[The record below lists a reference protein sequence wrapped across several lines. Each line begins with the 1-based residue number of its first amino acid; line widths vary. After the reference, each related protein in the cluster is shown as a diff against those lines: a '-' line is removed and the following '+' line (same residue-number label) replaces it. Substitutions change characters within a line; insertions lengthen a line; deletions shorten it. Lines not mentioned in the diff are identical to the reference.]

1 MDGLGGHHPPEEDQE
16 VPEVQLSGALLPDQ
30 SWKTRTDGG
39 TSAQRMFEQ
48 TEERRRRSLSRSR
61 NLFEITS
68 DVSPLMISAFL
79 LLLVVPL
86 ASRGQK
92 VDCCLGQQVLQ
103 LAAQQVQQRLHHF
116 GAQLV
121 CVGPGNPPTHIHT
134 HTREAPASTQEDL
147 KRPNGGPHPV
157 LMARICSRRVEATFR
172 AVLS

>member
-1 MDGLGGHHPPEEDQE
+1 
-16 VPEVQLSGALLPDQ
+16 
-30 SWKTRTDGG
+30 
-39 TSAQRMFEQ
+39 
-48 TEERRRRSLSRSR
+48 
-61 NLFEITS
+61 
-68 DVSPLMISAFL
+68 MISAF
-79 LLLVVPL
+79 PL

-116 GAQLV
+116 GAQFV
-121 CVGPGNPPTHIHT
+121 CVGPGNKHTHT

-147 KRPNGGPHPV
+147 KRPYGGPHPV